1 MHVNEGLV
9 DPQTRY
15 IVKFDQPALL
25 IDRAKF
31 IAALE
36 KGSWRRGI
44 TFTPKES
51 TDPSSNRDKSPI
63 SSGFTET
70 LLISQDPTV
79 NPNSQHVT
87 QRVGFNAGQRN
98 DVDALLEQVSK

>member
-1 MHVNEGLV
+1 MHVRDGLV

-15 IVKFDQPALL
+15 IVNFEQPALL

-44 TFTPKES
+44 TFYAKRKQGSEPE
-51 TDPSSNRDKSPI
+51 R
-63 SSGFTET
+63 
-70 LLISQDPTV
+70 
-79 NPNSQHVT
+79 
-87 QRVGFNAGQRN
+87 
-98 DVDALLEQVSK
+98 